1 VTVSLSSSYD
11 VFCLHCPSEWAAR
24 TEPEEMSSETVHVT
38 AWLLLEIWCP
48 EAHAASTHSI
58 AALPAYA
65 RLLAL
70 NEPLLPLPEGKSIH
84 VAGTEVRSLSDVLLP
99 FPLYL
104 LLAVQVTVLIRFIKK
119 KYVHHL

>member
-1 VTVSLSSSYD
+1 
-11 VFCLHCPSEWAAR
+11 
-24 TEPEEMSSETVHVT
+24 VT

-104 LLAVQVTVLIRFIKK
+104 LLAVQVTGLIRFIKK
-119 KYVHHL
+119 IRAPFVTPNKFIKKLDLKIFPMILIMYYKY